1 MAKKKMTYEE
11 ALKRIEEITTMLEGE
26 EVSLEQSIELYK
38 EGTKLLAF
46 CGEKLKDAQQQV
58 SLLVKKDDG
67 FCEEAFN
74 GAEEE

>member
-38 EGTKLLAF
+38 EGTLLLAF

-58 SLLVKKDDG
+58 SLLVKKDDD
-67 FCEEAFN
+67 FYEEAFN